1 MNCDFKRHISG
12 FRGKGKTC
20 PCCRE
25 VSGKVESRRLA
36 RHRLANEDRR
46 DIALAAG
53 HDGDLVGEVGED

>member
-1 MNCDFKRHISG
+1 MNCDFKRHIFG

-25 VSGKVESRRLA
+25 INNKVESRRLA

-46 DIALAAG
+46 RRAAG
-53 HDGDLVGEVGED
+53 HDGDPANEVGGD

>member
-1 MNCDFKRHISG
+1 MNCFKRHISG

-25 VSGKVESRRLA
+25 VGGKVESRRLA

-46 DIALAAG
+46 RAAG
-53 HDGDLVGEVGED
+53 HDGDLANEVGEV